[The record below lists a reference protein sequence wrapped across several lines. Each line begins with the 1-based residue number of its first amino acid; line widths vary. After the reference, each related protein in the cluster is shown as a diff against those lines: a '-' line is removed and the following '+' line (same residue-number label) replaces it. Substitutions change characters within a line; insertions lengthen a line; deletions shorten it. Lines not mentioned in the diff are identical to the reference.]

1 MNKKLSASVQ
11 WIVTVILGLG
21 ALGLRRGLDAWAV
34 DDKGLIREGHICA
47 LLLWP
52 VALAAVAVAVFPVK
66 HRRSGSEKVL
76 AAGSLLCALGLLSLL
91 PGAGLKTALDGLW
104 LGALLASVAAL
115 VWEAVSRWRGKPVSV
130 LVHGV
135 VCVFLVLHLL
145 TRYQMWCHEP
155 QFVRYLY
162 SLFGCLGILIHSYCR
177 ACGDIGKPEPRLFRI
192 VGLLAVF
199 CCLAALPGSDAP
211 GLYLGG
217 GAWVLSGLEGR
228 K

>member
-21 ALGLRRGLDAWAV
+21 ALGLRLGLDAWAV

-76 AAGSLLCALGLLSLL
+76 AAGSLLCALGLL
-91 PGAGLKTALDGLW
+91 